1 MATTQKNVDQ
11 GNADYAAA
19 FNEPE
24 GGEVPG
30 GMTPTEQ
37 PEAQPEPEEQGA
49 PAPAQPEPPAAAA
62 VNPADADGQNTSPE
76 ASVDGPGMDMA
87 KEMQRMKSWE
97 GRLKKM
103 EADLK
108 KGKSTVETPAQ
119 EALEQVS
126 EEAEDEGN
134 EQLSEAAEELSE
146 KVESGEMSPEEAIN
160 ALTEDFGE
168 PFVKMIEII
177 ARKIAGEAGSKSA
190 SDAMGSLSQK
200 TQDIIDHIQS
210 KDERA
215 HFKSIAAAH
224 PDFREIADSEGF
236 KAWLAEDPKREEV
249 AGAGGG
255 DADAVVKLIQDY
267 KASTGATDTQTTDGD
282 PSDADDSASNDD
294 LDAAEGVSSTG
305 GLKLP
310 DEPANANDYESSW
323 SEFDKK
329 DRAK

>member
-11 GNADYAAA
+11 GDADYAAA

-24 GGEVPG
+24 GGEAPG

-37 PEAQPEPEEQGA
+37 PEAQAEPEPAAQA
-49 PAPAQPEPPAAAA
+49 PEPVAPPAAEA
-62 VNPADADGQNTSPE
+62 VNPADADGQSTSPE
-76 ASVDGPGMDMA
+76 ANVDGVDMA
-87 KEMQRMKSWE
+87 KKTQQLKSWE

-108 KGKSTVETPAQ
+108 KGRATVESPAE
-119 EALEQVS
+119 EAIEQVA
-126 EEAEDEGN
+126 EQAEDEGN
-134 EQLSEAAEELSE
+134 TALAEEAEEIAE
-146 KVESGEMSPEEAIN
+146 KLESGEMSAEEAIN

-190 SDAMGSLSQK
+190 TDAMGSLSQK

-224 PDFREIADSEGF
+224 PDFREVADSEGF
-236 KAWLAEDPKREEV
+236 KAWLAEDPKRVEV

-255 DADAVVKLIQDY
+255 DAEAVCALIAEY
-267 KASTGATDTQTTDGD
+267 KATTGTNPDEQTTDGD
-282 PSDADDSASNDD
+282 PSEADDSASSDD

-329 DRAK
+329 DRK